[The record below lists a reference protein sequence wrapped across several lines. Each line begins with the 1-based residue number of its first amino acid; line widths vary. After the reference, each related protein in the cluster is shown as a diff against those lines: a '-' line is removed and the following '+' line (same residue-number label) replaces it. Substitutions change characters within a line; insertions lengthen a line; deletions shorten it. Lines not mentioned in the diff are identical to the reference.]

1 MAVMHK
7 LVLALAAAALAS
19 PALAQTP
26 ADPWAAKAKE
36 ILAASIP
43 FKTTESQKEVPQY
56 VRYLVGEFRKAG
68 VRDDQITVL
77 PVDGTEALVV
87 RIPGRDRAKKAIL
100 FSAHM
105 DVVEANPKDWER
117 DPFKFIEENGFYFG
131 RGISDDKAGVA
142 QLATLIIRMSQ
153 QKLTPSRDLIFA
165 FIGDEETA
173 MKTTALLA
181 GEKKALIDAEYALN
195 ADAGGGLLDE
205 KTGKPTLYVI
215 QGGEKTY
222 SDFTLTVTDPGGH
235 SSAPT
240 KTNAIYRLATA
251 LKKIEAHRFPAQSN
265 ALTLSTLAAAA
276 PNTAGD
282 LGAAMAA
289 FAKNPV
295 EGPAAERLSQESYL
309 VGQIRTTCVATQLQG
324 GHAPNALPQSASA
337 NVNCRIFPG
346 HTQAEIKTQLEAAI
360 NDPQVKVTLRSE
372 AETPGAPPRLTPE
385 ILGPIEKI
393 TEQLFPGVPVVPA
406 MATGATDGRFTT
418 PAGIPTYGVSG
429 IFADPNLSGT
439 HGLNERVGVKQLYDG
454 RVFLYLLVKEYAG
467 GK

>member
-1 MAVMHK
+1 MQK
-7 LVLALAAAALAS
+7 LALGLLAAALATPS
-19 PALAQTP
+19 LAQTP
-26 ADPWAAKAKE
+26 GDPWAAKAKE

-43 FKTTESQKEVPQY
+43 FKTTASQKEVPQY
-56 VRYLVGEFRKAG
+56 VRYLVGEFKKAG
-68 VRDDQITVL
+68 VRDDQITIL

-87 RIPGRDRAKKAIL
+87 RIPGRDRAKKPIL

-105 DVVEANPKDWER
+105 DVVEADPKDWER

-153 QKLTPSRDLIFA
+153 QKLTPSRDLVFA
-165 FIGDEETA
+165 FIGDEETT
-173 MKTTALLA
+173 MKTTMLLA

-205 KTGKPTLYVI
+205 KTGKPALYTI

-240 KTNAIYRLATA
+240 KTNAIYRLAGA
-251 LKKIEAHRFPAQSN
+251 LKKIEAHRFPVQSN
-265 ALTLSTLAAAA
+265 PLTLSTLAASA
-276 PNTAGD
+276 PTSPGE

-295 EGPAAERLSQESYL
+295 EGPAAERISQESYL
-309 VGQIRTTCVATQLQG
+309 VGQIRTTCVATQLAG

-346 HTQAEIKTQLEAAI
+346 VGIDATRKTLEQVVA
-360 NDPQVKVTLRSE
+360 DPT
-372 AETPGAPPRLTPE
+372 
-385 ILGPIEKI
+385 IKI
-393 TEQLFPGVPVVPA
+393 TADPAGAMESPASTPRADVTAAVTKAVHQGWPGTPIAYEQSN
-406 MATGATDGRFTT
+406 GATDGSHYRA
-418 PAGIPTYGVSG
+418 AGIPTYGVTLMFNKDSDS
-429 IFADPNLSGT
+429 FE
-439 HGLNERVGVKQLYDG
+439 HGLNERILAESFAKATAGWWTI
-454 RVFLYLLVKEYAG
+454 VKELADPR
-467 GK
+467 